1 MRLIDPDAT
10 VVQFETG
17 FNGGVDHHGFAPFE
31 GFNDIIQVSVGFL
44 RVHLFIMTEK
54 AGQGKDDFRGMCVL
68 Q

>member
-1 MRLIDPDAT
+1 MHLIDTDAT
-10 VVQFETG
+10 IVQFETG

-31 GFNDIIQVSVGFL
+31 GFDDVIQVSVGFL

-54 AGQGKDDFRGMCVL
+54 AGQGKGDFKGMRVL

>member
-1 MRLIDPDAT
+1 
-10 VVQFETG
+10 
-17 FNGGVDHHGFAPFE
+17 VDHHGFAPFE